1 MVFDKKKQGSAE
13 YVGFPAWFSDVKNI
27 ESRLLAYAPAHV
39 DVENFDEHFAG
50 RAYHRFIQV
59 TADDGAFFVR
69 ESGVKVEIRL
79 AVLAAEI
86 AV

>member
-1 MVFDKKKQGSAE
+1 
-13 YVGFPAWFSDVKNI
+13 
-27 ESRLLAYAPAHV
+27 
-39 DVENFDEHFAG
+39 
-50 RAYHRFIQV
+50 V

-69 ESGVKVEIRL
+69 ESGVEVEIRF